1 MARYKP
7 TEFPPT
13 ESTAWEP
20 DVGIGGGSGVLVPA
34 SHSVAAIALDPETQ
48 DLYVS
53 ESLANEKQRVL
64 FSGFSTAGDMFTLTC
79 PNGETTA
86 EIAYASGATLRTN
99 IKTAL
104 EAKCGAAFTTAS
116 PNVNI
121 TYEGSFAHTDVPPTN
136 CAATVG
142 SGTCEVSEETD
153 GGESKVSA
161 YEADGTLVSSTL
173 GEGLIAEA
181 DFFGIGVNAESGR
194 IYLADRAHN
203 KAVILNPEGTAI
215 EAEVDGSEAPTG
227 AFAGMLAPALA
238 VDQASGHFYVSDIA
252 GHGSVDEFDATG
264 TFLNELL
271 GEPALAEPAPL
282 HSGLAVDN
290 GAASPNRGTVFV
302 TSSGERVVAFAAQHP
317 QVAALSQEGL
327 TTPCGA
333 ATDSRG
339 NLYAADGGKG
349 KVYLYGPSGS
359 HTPLAEFSATANT
372 GFPCDVAVDAFGNVY
387 VASGV
392 PGLTATNVARY
403 KPTEFPPTES
413 TAWEP
418 DVGIGG
424 GSGVLVPASHSVA
437 AIALDPE
444 TQDLYV
450 SESLANEKQRVLFSG
465 FSTAGDMFTLT
476 CPNGET
482 TAEIAYA
489 SGATLRT
496 NIKTALEAKCGAAFT
511 TASPNVNITYEGSFA
526 HTDVPPTNCAATV
539 GSGTC
544 EVSEETDGGESKVSA
559 YEADGT
565 LVSSTLGEGLIAEAD
580 FFGIGVNAESGRI
593 YLADRAHNKA
603 VILNPE
609 GTAIEAEVDGS
620 EAPTGAFAGMLA
632 PALAVDQASGH
643 FYVSDI
649 AGHGSVDEFDATG
662 TFLNES

>member
-1 MARYKP
+1 MSRGRGILRAYVAIWAASLGMSAQAQATIHPQVAALSQEGLTTPCGAATDSRGNLYAADGGKGKVYLYGPSGSHTPLAEFSATANTGFPCDVAVDAFGNVYVASGVPGLTATNVARYKP

-476 CPNGET
+476 GPNAKRLWKPPNRLCRDPEDD
-482 TAEIAYA
+482 IKRIRLA
-489 SGATLRT
+489 SQARCCLRPRRAGT
-496 NIKTALEAKCGAAFT
+496 SR
-511 TASPNVNITYEGSFA
+511 SPTKVFA
-526 HTDVPPTNCAATV
+526 PT
-539 GSGTC
+539 
-544 EVSEETDGGESKVSA
+544 
-559 YEADGT
+559 
-565 LVSSTLGEGLIAEAD
+565 
-580 FFGIGVNAESGRI
+580 
-593 YLADRAHNKA
+593 
-603 VILNPE
+603 
-609 GTAIEAEVDGS
+609 
-620 EAPTGAFAGMLA
+620 PTGAG
-632 PALAVDQASGH
+632 
-643 FYVSDI
+643 
-649 AGHGSVDEFDATG
+649 
-662 TFLNES
+662 